1 MGLISRRPDP
11 SPEPGP
17 AAPVP
22 ADPAVPTPLTRERVI
37 ALFKKRDWRYF
48 IDSEGDLGGI
58 WDDATFYFFFH
69 GEMKEIFWIHAQY
82 PGTVD
87 AGRLG
92 VVRDVLEDSHRR
104 RPFPKSWY
112 RMDDEGQIRVMASN
126 AFDCEMG
133 ATDDQ
138 LLQHVRCSI
147 GTSLTLYESMNEAL
161 GR

>member
-1 MGLISRRPDP
+1 MIRS
-11 SPEPGP
+11 
-17 AAPVP
+17 
-22 ADPAVPTPLTRERVI
+22 
-37 ALFKKRDWRYF
+37 
-48 IDSEGDLGGI
+48 
-58 WDDATFYFFFH
+58 
-69 GEMKEIFWIHAQY
+69 QY

-87 AGRLG
+87 PARVGT
-92 VVRDVLEDSHRR
+92 VRDVLEDSHRR

-147 GTSLTLYESMNEAL
+147 GTSLTLYESMDKAL

>member
-1 MGLISRRPDP
+1 MAPFPFLGRAPKPD
-11 SPEPGP
+11 EP
-17 AAPVP
+17 
-22 ADPAVPTPLTRERVI
+22 DLLVPTPISQQRLI
-37 ALFKKRDWRYF
+37 DLFRRQDWHYF
-48 IDSEGDLGGI
+48 IDSDGDLGGQ
-58 WDDATFYFFFH
+58 WDDVTFYFFIT
-69 GEMKEIFWIHAQY
+69 GSDDELLVIRSQY
-82 PGTVD
+82 PGTIDPARV
-87 AGRLG
+87 GT
-92 VVRDVLEDSHRR
+92 VRDVLEDSHRR